1 MKLPIQET
9 PTYNVEL
16 PLSKQKVSYRPFL
29 VKEQRNLVMARD
41 GKNAQEIFDSIASLM
56 EAVTDG
62 KIDALKLPTADL
74 EFLFLQVRAKSVG
87 ETSKL
92 LRQCVVPDCDGK
104 PQGIVNLSEIT
115 VEGNKFAE
123 AGNKVEVSDN
133 LMVEFRYPNSYDA
146 VLVADM
152 GEVDAVK
159 PMVMSCMVRIYDEE
173 NIYELSEHPDSEIEK
188 FVESLTMAQFE
199 KIGEFFASIP
209 ALQKTVDYICP
220 ECGDKSSI
228 EVRGLNNF
236 F

>member
-62 KIDALKLPTADL
+62 KIDALKLPTSDL
-74 EFLFLQVRAKSVG
+74 EFLFLQVRSKSVG

-92 LRQCVVPDCDGK
+92 LRQCVVPDCGGTAK
-104 PQGIVNLSEIT
+104 GIVNLSEIT
-115 VEGNKFAE
+115 VDGNKFAE
-123 AGNKVEVSDN
+123 AGNKVEISDN

-146 VLVADM
+146 VQ
-152 GEVDAVK
+152 
-159 PMVMSCMVRIYDEE
+159 PMIMSCMVRIYDEE

-199 KIGEFFASIP
+199 KIGEFFADIP
-209 ALQKTVDYICP
+209 ALHKTVEYIC
-220 ECGDKSSI
+220 EKCGDKSSI